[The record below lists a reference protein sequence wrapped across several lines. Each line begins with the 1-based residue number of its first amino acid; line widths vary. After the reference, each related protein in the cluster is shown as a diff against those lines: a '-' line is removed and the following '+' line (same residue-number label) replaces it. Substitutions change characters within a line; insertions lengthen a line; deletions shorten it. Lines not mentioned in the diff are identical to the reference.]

1 MIYLIDDTQ
10 QSQINTFLNLE
21 DYSDILDRREDLSLE
36 DADYLMD
43 ADCILIHTS
52 YHNRSVLNKIRE
64 TVCDFGDNVPLVMF
78 SDSDLPEP
86 VFDGENRNFIE
97 TFKKN
102 VMYSMLPG
110 FLQYYRGSGK
120 ADLNV
125 LAYGE
130 QWIRKEVNTMAS
142 KLLSKI
148 MFLKGDSPLD
158 KDDID
163 AESLMTILN
172 LSQPEIGVTL
182 YDILEDE
189 QTVKEFRENIN
200 AITESFNTYG
210 KNVYHWK

>member
-1 MIYLIDDTQ
+1 MIYLIDDTP
-10 QSQINTFLNLE
+10 QSQISTFLNLE

-189 QTVKEFRENIN
+189 QTVREFRENIN

>member
-1 MIYLIDDTQ
+1 MIYLIDDTP
-10 QSQINTFLNLE
+10 QSQISTFLNLE

-97 TFKKN
+97 TFKRN

-130 QWIRKEVNTMAS
+130 QWIRKEVNTMAA

>member
-1 MIYLIDDTQ
+1 MIYLIDDTP
-10 QSQINTFLNLE
+10 QSQISTFLNLE

-189 QTVKEFRENIN
+189 QPVKEFRENIN

>member
-1 MIYLIDDTQ
+1 MIYLIVDTP
-10 QSQINTFLNLE
+10 QSHICTFLNLE

-189 QTVKEFRENIN
+189 QTVKEFRENIKDERQRN
-200 AITESFNTYG
+200 MSQNY
-210 KNVYHWK
+210 

>member
-1 MIYLIDDTQ
+1 MIYLIDDTP
-10 QSQINTFLNLE
+10 QSQISTFLNLE

-130 QWIRKEVNTMAS
+130 QWIRKEVNTMAA

-200 AITESFNTYG
+200 AITESFNAYG

>member
-1 MIYLIDDTQ
+1 MIYLIDDTP
-10 QSQINTFLNLE
+10 QSQISTFLNLE

-97 TFKKN
+97 KIKKN

>member
-1 MIYLIDDTQ
+1 MIYLIDDTP
-10 QSQINTFLNLE
+10 QSQISTFLNLE

-36 DADYLMD
+36 DADYLID

-200 AITESFNTYG
+200 AIYLRLKMKKE
-210 KNVYHWK
+210 

>member
-1 MIYLIDDTQ
+1 MIYLIDDTP
-10 QSQINTFLNLE
+10 QSQISTFLNLE

-110 FLQYYRGSGK
+110 FLQYYRGSSK

>member
-1 MIYLIDDTQ
+1 MIYLIDDTP
-10 QSQINTFLNLE
+10 QSQISTFLNLE

-210 KNVYHWK
+210 KNVYSWK

>member
-1 MIYLIDDTQ
+1 MIYLIDDTP
-10 QSQINTFLNLE
+10 QSQISTFLNLE

-130 QWIRKEVNTMAS
+130 QWIRRELNTLPS

>member
-1 MIYLIDDTQ
+1 MIYLIDDSP
-10 QSQINTFLNLE
+10 QSQISTFLNLE

-130 QWIRKEVNTMAS
+130 QWIRKEVNTMAA

>member
-1 MIYLIDDTQ
+1 MIYLIDDTP
-10 QSQINTFLNLE
+10 QSQISTFLNLE

-36 DADYLMD
+36 DADYLID

-182 YDILEDE
+182 YDILEDA

>member
-1 MIYLIDDTQ
+1 M
-10 QSQINTFLNLE
+10 E

>member
-1 MIYLIDDTQ
+1 MIYLIDDTP
-10 QSQINTFLNLE
+10 QSQISTFLNLE

-36 DADYLMD
+36 DAGYLMD

>member
-1 MIYLIDDTQ
+1 MIYLIDDTP
-10 QSQINTFLNLE
+10 QSQISTFLNLE

-97 TFKKN
+97 TFKKD

-130 QWIRKEVNTMAS
+130 QWIRKEVNTMAA

>member
-1 MIYLIDDTQ
+1 MIYLIDDSP
-10 QSQINTFLNLE
+10 QSQISTFLNLE

>member
-1 MIYLIDDTQ
+1 MIYLIDDTP
-10 QSQINTFLNLE
+10 QSQISTFLNLE

-130 QWIRKEVNTMAS
+130 QWIRKEVNTMES

>member
-1 MIYLIDDTQ
+1 MIYLIDDTP
-10 QSQINTFLNLE
+10 QSQISTFLNLE

-130 QWIRKEVNTMAS
+130 QWIRKEVNTMAA
-142 KLLSKI
+142 KLLAKI

>member
-1 MIYLIDDTQ
+1 MIYLIDDTP
-10 QSQINTFLNLE
+10 QSQISTFLNLE

-36 DADYLMD
+36 DVDYLMD
-43 ADCILIHTS
+43 ADFILIHTS

-130 QWIRKEVNTMAS
+130 QWIRKEVNTMAA

>member
-1 MIYLIDDTQ
+1 MIYLIDDTP
-10 QSQINTFLNLE
+10 QSQISTFLNLA

-182 YDILEDE
+182 YDILEDA

>member
-1 MIYLIDDTQ
+1 MIYLIDDK
-10 QSQINTFLNLE
+10 SQISTFLNLE

-86 VFDGENRNFIE
+86 VFDGENRKFIE

>member
-1 MIYLIDDTQ
+1 MIYLIDDTP
-10 QSQINTFLNLE
+10 QSQISTFLNLE

>member
-1 MIYLIDDTQ
+1 MIYLIDDTP
-10 QSQINTFLNLE
+10 QSQISTFLNLE

-130 QWIRKEVNTMAS
+130 QWIRKEVNTMAA

>member
-1 MIYLIDDTQ
+1 MIYLIDDTP
-10 QSQINTFLNLE
+10 QSQISTFLNLE

-163 AESLMTILN
+163 VESLMTILN

>member
-1 MIYLIDDTQ
+1 MIYLRDDTP
-10 QSQINTFLNLE
+10 QSQISTCLNLE

>member
-1 MIYLIDDTQ
+1 MIYLIDDTP
-10 QSQINTFLNLE
+10 QSQISTFLNLE

-172 LSQPEIGVTL
+172 LSQPDIGVTL
-182 YDILEDE
+182 YDILEDA

>member
-1 MIYLIDDTQ
+1 MIYLIDDTP
-10 QSQINTFLNLE
+10 QSQISTFLNLE

-182 YDILEDE
+182 YDILEDA

>member
-1 MIYLIDDTQ
+1 MIYLIDDTP
-10 QSQINTFLNLE
+10 QSQISTFLNLE

-36 DADYLMD
+36 DADYLID

-130 QWIRKEVNTMAS
+130 QWIRKEVNTMAA

>member
-1 MIYLIDDTQ
+1 MIYLIDDTP
-10 QSQINTFLNLE
+10 QSQISTFLNLE

-36 DADYLMD
+36 DADYLID

>member
-1 MIYLIDDTQ
+1 MIYLIDDTP
-10 QSQINTFLNLE
+10 QSQISTFLNLE

-130 QWIRKEVNTMAS
+130 QWIRKEVNTMAA

-158 KDDID
+158 NDDID
-163 AESLMTILN
+163 AESLTTILN

>member
-1 MIYLIDDTQ
+1 MIYLIDDTP
-10 QSQINTFLNLE
+10 QSQISTFLNLE

-200 AITESFNTYG
+200 AITESFDTYG

>member
-1 MIYLIDDTQ
+1 
-10 QSQINTFLNLE
+10 
-21 DYSDILDRREDLSLE
+21 
-36 DADYLMD
+36 
-43 ADCILIHTS
+43 
-52 YHNRSVLNKIRE
+52 
-64 TVCDFGDNVPLVMF
+64 
-78 SDSDLPEP
+78 
-86 VFDGENRNFIE
+86 
-97 TFKKN
+97 
-102 VMYSMLPG
+102 
-110 FLQYYRGSGK
+110 
-120 ADLNV
+120 
-125 LAYGE
+125 
-130 QWIRKEVNTMAS
+130 MAS

-182 YDILEDE
+182 YDILEDA

>member
-1 MIYLIDDTQ
+1 MIYLIDDTP
-10 QSQINTFLNLE
+10 QSQISTFLNLE

-120 ADLNV
+120 AVRNV

-130 QWIRKEVNTMAS
+130 QWIRKEVNTMAA

>member
-1 MIYLIDDTQ
+1 MIYLIDDTP
-10 QSQINTFLNLE
+10 QSQISTFLNLE

-86 VFDGENRNFIE
+86 VFDEENRNFIE